1 MTERVDVESMSL
13 VGLRKEVTRL
23 RKERDRLKT
32 DLEEAIVKRNE
43 MMTRCNRLQDALGS
57 KGKESL

>member
-1 MTERVDVESMSL
+1 MTGRVDVESMSL

-23 RKERDRLKT
+23 RRERDRLKE

-43 MMTRCNRLQDALGS
+43 MMTRCHRLRDALGLQR
-57 KGKESL
+57 KESL